1 MRQVSVVLGAA
12 LYAATLGFP
21 DAYTIRNV
29 PDESHVPNI
38 DHTPPPEQESQRR
51 RDLEACREARHV
63 RSHLR
68 LAIFACV

>member
-1 MRQVSVVLGAA
+1 MLTLIAFIRQVRGAA

-38 DHTPPPEQESQRR
+38 DHTLLQSK
-51 RDLEACREARHV
+51 
-63 RSHLR
+63 SHSVDGIWKR
-68 LAIFACV
+68 AVKRGM